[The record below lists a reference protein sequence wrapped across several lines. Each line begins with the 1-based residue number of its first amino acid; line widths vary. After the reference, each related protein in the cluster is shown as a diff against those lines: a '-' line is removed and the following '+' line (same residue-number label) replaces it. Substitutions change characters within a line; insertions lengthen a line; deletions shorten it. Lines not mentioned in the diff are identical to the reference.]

1 MGFDLYSTKNDAY
14 FRNNIWWWRR
24 LASYVIDK
32 TGVVDEKNARH
43 WAYNNGHKVSK
54 QEAFEIAKQL
64 KYLISTGDVEK
75 YASEVEK
82 EIEQAEKHNVR
93 VHKLQ
98 QKLEAIVEKKLGKKD
113 IAPRDYP
120 EHYNKRWDKLYSLQ
134 DFSSN
139 YPFTVDNVKRF
150 IEFCEKSE
158 GFEIC

>member
-1 MGFDLYSTKNDAY
+1 MKRMQSIGRTTTGIRSRSKKHL
-14 FRNNIWWWRR
+14 R
-24 LASYVIDK
+24 LP
-32 TGVVDEKNARH
+32 
-43 WAYNNGHKVSK
+43 
-54 QEAFEIAKQL
+54 KQL
-64 KYLISTGDVEK
+64 KHLISTGDVEK
-75 YASEVEK
+75 YALEVEK

-98 QKLEAIVEKKLGKKD
+98 QKLKEIVEKKLGKED

-120 EHYNKRWDKLYSLQ
+120 EHYHKRWDKIYSLQ

-139 YPFTVDNVKRF
+139 YPFTVDNVKEF

>member
-1 MGFDLYSTKNDAY
+1 MGFDLYSTKNNAY
-14 FRNNIWWWRR
+14 FRNNVWWWRR

-32 TGVVDEKNARH
+32 TGVVDEKNAEH

-64 KYLISTGDVEK
+64 KHLISTGDVGR
-75 YASEVEK
+75 YALEVEK
-82 EIEQAEKHNVR
+82 EIEQAEKYNVR

-98 QKLEAIVEKKLGKKD
+98 QKLKEIVEKKLGKED

-120 EHYNKRWDKLYSLQ
+120 EHYHKRWDKLYSLQ

-139 YPFTVDNVKRF
+139 YPFTVDNVKEF
-150 IEFCEKSE
+150 IKFCEESE
-158 GFEIC
+158 GFEIS